1 MRPVKLLLSAFGS
14 YATKTMIDFEQARQ
28 GIFLITG
35 DTGSGKTTIF
45 DAITYALYG
54 ETSGGMR
61 SGSMMRSQYAAEDEK
76 TYVEFSFEYRGD
88 VYQIRRN
95 PEYRITKH
103 LKNGKIK
110 EQKVAAAVELTLPDG
125 MVFPGKKKET
135 DEKIAELI
143 GLDVKQFTQIAM
155 IAQGDFL
162 KLLYTKTEE
171 RKLIFSR
178 IFQTTLYYRVQEEL
192 KKRFFALDEKLSYN
206 RQAILQE
213 TARIRCMD
221 PEQKEQLRGLGEHT
235 LLPVEEYCALTGE
248 ICRRGK
254 KEEKEEQKNLETVQ
268 GAVRELT
275 GALAKALEQKKLKE
289 QLTEAQTQLAD
300 QEQRGTLL
308 AEAKQ
313 KTAEDRK
320 KQEPEL
326 LEQQVAAKQALERFD
341 ALEEKVKAEQKA
353 KEALAAAKE
362 AFAALEEK
370 EKELKQMYE
379 LSQQKLQQLQNTES
393 RLAEAR
399 EKERICAQSRQEIRE
414 LREGSRQWER
424 EQKKEQ
430 DCRERLLFAEQEAK
444 RLIYRYETDYEQFL
458 FAQAGILAEHLNDG
472 EPCPVC
478 GATEHPKPAKLSA
491 GAPSEACIRK
501 EKEESEQAKKGR
513 EQCHLAFVAQGEKTQ
528 AAKNRCEEQWK
539 RCVEALKA
547 QEQDVT
553 DAAGQMPDTG
563 QIEALL
569 KQAGKLEAE
578 AHEKAEAARKEDLA
592 RIQLQ
597 KQAEEQKEQ
606 LAALAAEVE
615 TERKAETSLELAWL
629 EKQKERAVWQETLVY
644 ADKKEAEDVKNSLE
658 ARLKALQEAETLAQQ
673 AYHEWEK
680 TCSLLRGTIAA
691 GEKALKEGKEEDP
704 EALREAL
711 EEKSGLQKAAEKR
724 LAELH
729 SENGVNEAVL
739 TELKKYAAQRKD
751 MEQEAAVLETL
762 SKTANGRLGGMA
774 KLDLETYV
782 QRQYFRQII
791 AQANR
796 RLVVM
801 SQGQFVLKLKD
812 SESAGKSKNEGL
824 DLSVYSL
831 VTDTVRDVKTLSGG
845 EAFMAALSMALGLSD
860 IVQRTAG
867 AVHLD
872 MMFIDEGFGSLDDGA
887 REQAIRVLRDLA
899 GENGV
904 VGIISHVAELKD
916 GIEKKLIVKKTERG
930 STVSWG

>member
-28 GIFLITG
+28 GLFLITG

-221 PEQKEQLRGLGEHT
+221 PEQKEQLRGLGEQT

-254 KEEKEEQKNLETVQ
+254 KEEKDEQKKLETVQ

-289 QLTEAQTQLAD
+289 QLMEAQTQLAE

-370 EKELKQMYE
+370 EKKLKETYE

-399 EKERICAQSRQEIRE
+399 EKERICAQSCQEIRE

-424 EQKKEQ
+424 EQKREQ
-430 DCRERLLFAEQEAK
+430 KCREKLLFAEQEAK

-501 EKEESEQAKKGR
+501 EKEESEQAKKER

-569 KQAGKLEAE
+569 KQMGKLEAE

-644 ADKKEAEDVKNSLE
+644 ADKKEAENVKNSLE

-691 GEKALKEGKEEDP
+691 GEKALKEGKEEDT

-711 EEKSGLQKAAEKR
+711 EEKSGLQKAAEKDLR
-724 LAELH
+724 
-729 SENGVNEAVL
+729 SC
-739 TELKKYAAQRKD
+739 
-751 MEQEAAVLETL
+751 
-762 SKTANGRLGGMA
+762 TA
-774 KLDLETYV
+774 
-782 QRQYFRQII
+782 
-791 AQANR
+791 
-796 RLVVM
+796 
-801 SQGQFVLKLKD
+801 
-812 SESAGKSKNEGL
+812 
-824 DLSVYSL
+824 
-831 VTDTVRDVKTLSGG
+831 
-845 EAFMAALSMALGLSD
+845 
-860 IVQRTAG
+860 RTA
-867 AVHLD
+867 
-872 MMFIDEGFGSLDDGA
+872 
-887 REQAIRVLRDLA
+887 
-899 GENGV
+899 
-904 VGIISHVAELKD
+904 
-916 GIEKKLIVKKTERG
+916 
-930 STVSWG
+930 

>member
-28 GIFLITG
+28 GLFLITG
-35 DTGSGKTTIF
+35 DTGSGKTTLF

-221 PEQKEQLRGLGEHT
+221 PEQKEQLRGLGEQT

-254 KEEKEEQKNLETVQ
+254 KEEKDEQKKLETVQ

-289 QLTEAQTQLAD
+289 QLMEAQTQLAE

-370 EKELKQMYE
+370 EKKLKETYE

-399 EKERICAQSRQEIRE
+399 EKERICAQSCQEIRE

-424 EQKKEQ
+424 EQKREQ
-430 DCRERLLFAEQEAK
+430 KCREKLLFAEQEAK

-501 EKEESEQAKKGR
+501 EKEESEQAKKER

-569 KQAGKLEAE
+569 KQMGKLEAE

-644 ADKKEAEDVKNSLE
+644 ADKKEAENVKNSLE

-691 GEKALKEGKEEDP
+691 GEKALKEGKEEDT

-751 MEQEAAVLETL
+751 MEQEAAVLEIL

-791 AQANR
+791 VQANR

>member
-28 GIFLITG
+28 GLFLITG

-221 PEQKEQLRGLGEHT
+221 PEQKEQLRGLGEQT

-254 KEEKEEQKNLETVQ
+254 KEEKDEQKKLETVQ

-289 QLTEAQTQLAD
+289 QLMEAQTQLAE

-370 EKELKQMYE
+370 EKKLKETYE

-399 EKERICAQSRQEIRE
+399 EKERICAQSCQEIRE

-424 EQKKEQ
+424 KQKREQK
-430 DCRERLLFAEQEAK
+430 CREKLLFAEQEAK

-501 EKEESEQAKKGR
+501 EKEESEQAKKER

-569 KQAGKLEAE
+569 KQMGKLEAE

-644 ADKKEAEDVKNSLE
+644 ADKKEAENVKNSLE

-691 GEKALKEGKEEDP
+691 GEKALKEGKEEDT

>member
-248 ICRRGK
+248 ICSRGK
-254 KEEKEEQKNLETVQ
+254 KEEKEEQKKLETVQ
-268 GAVRELT
+268 SAVRELT

-289 QLTEAQTQLAD
+289 QLTEAQTQLAE

-308 AEAKQ
+308 SEAKQ

-370 EKELKQMYE
+370 EKKLKEMYE

-430 DCRERLLFAEQEAK
+430 ECRERLLFAEQEAK

-478 GATEHPKPAKLSA
+478 GATEHPKPAKLST

-501 EKEESEQAKKGR
+501 EKEESEQAKKER
-513 EQCHLAFVAQGEKTQ
+513 EQCHLAFVAQSEKTQ

-569 KQAGKLEAE
+569 KQTEKLEAE
-578 AHEKAEAARKEDLA
+578 AHEKAEAARKEDLE

-615 TERKAETSLELAWL
+615 AERKAETSLELAWL

-658 ARLKALQEAETLAQQ
+658 ARLKVLQEAETLAQQ

>member
-254 KEEKEEQKNLETVQ
+254 KEEKEEQKKLETVQ

-289 QLTEAQTQLAD
+289 QLMEAQTQLAK

-308 AEAKQ
+308 AEAKR

-370 EKELKQMYE
+370 EKKLKETYE

-393 RLAEAR
+393 RLAETR
-399 EKERICAQSRQEIRE
+399 EKERICAQSCQEIRE

-424 EQKKEQ
+424 EQKREQ
-430 DCRERLLFAEQEAK
+430 KCREKLLFAEQEAK

-528 AAKNRCEEQWK
+528 AAKHRCEEQWK

-553 DAAGQMPDTG
+553 DAIGQMPDTG

-569 KQAGKLEAE
+569 KQTGKLEAE

-615 TERKAETSLELAWL
+615 TERKAETSLELAWM

>member
-192 KKRFFALDEKLSYN
+192 KKRFFALDEKLGYN

-254 KEEKEEQKNLETVQ
+254 KEEKEEQKKLETVQ

-289 QLTEAQTQLAD
+289 QLMEAQTQLAE

-370 EKELKQMYE
+370 EKKLKETYE

-399 EKERICAQSRQEIRE
+399 EKERICAQSCQEIRE

-424 EQKKEQ
+424 EQKREQ
-430 DCRERLLFAEQEAK
+430 KCREKLLFAEQEAK

-528 AAKNRCEEQWK
+528 AAQNRCEEQWK

-553 DAAGQMPDTG
+553 DAAWQMPDTG

-569 KQAGKLEAE
+569 KQTGKLEAE
-578 AHEKAEAARKEDLA
+578 AHEKAEAVRKEDLA

>member
-254 KEEKEEQKNLETVQ
+254 KEEKEEQKKLETVQ

-275 GALAKALEQKKLKE
+275 GALAKAMEQKKLKE
-289 QLTEAQTQLAD
+289 QLTEAQTQLAE

-308 AEAKQ
+308 AEAKR

-370 EKELKQMYE
+370 EKKLKETYE

-399 EKERICAQSRQEIRE
+399 EKERICAQSCQEIRE

-424 EQKKEQ
+424 EQKREQ
-430 DCRERLLFAEQEAK
+430 KCREKLLFAEQEAK

-553 DAAGQMPDTG
+553 DAIGQMPDTG

-569 KQAGKLEAE
+569 KQTGKLEAE

-615 TERKAETSLELAWL
+615 AERKAETSLELMWL

-644 ADKKEAEDVKNSLE
+644 ADKKEAENVKNSLE

>member
-28 GIFLITG
+28 GLFLITG

-221 PEQKEQLRGLGEHT
+221 PEQKEQLRGLGEQT

-254 KEEKEEQKNLETVQ
+254 KEEKDEQKKLETVQ

-289 QLTEAQTQLAD
+289 QLMEAQTQLAE

-370 EKELKQMYE
+370 EKKLKETYE

-399 EKERICAQSRQEIRE
+399 EKERICAQSCQEIRE

-424 EQKKEQ
+424 EQKREQ
-430 DCRERLLFAEQEAK
+430 KCREKLLFAEQEAK

-501 EKEESEQAKKGR
+501 EKEESEQAKKER

-569 KQAGKLEAE
+569 KQMGKLEAE

-644 ADKKEAEDVKNSLE
+644 ADKKEAENVKNSLE

-691 GEKALKEGKEEDP
+691 GEKALKEGKEEDT

-751 MEQEAAVLETL
+751 MEQEAAVLEIL

-791 AQANR
+791 VQANR